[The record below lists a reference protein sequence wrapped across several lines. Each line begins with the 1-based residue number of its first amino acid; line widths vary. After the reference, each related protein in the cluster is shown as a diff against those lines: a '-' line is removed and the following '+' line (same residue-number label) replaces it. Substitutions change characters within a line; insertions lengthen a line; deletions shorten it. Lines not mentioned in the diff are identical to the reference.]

1 MLIYFAGPLFSQ
13 AERHFNQQLTQKL
26 EQAGFQVFLPQR
38 DGPEMDK
45 PPYNSMPREQ
55 WREAVFQIDKTQV
68 LAADI
73 FLFILDGRIPDEG
86 ACVELGIAYCQKDLQ
101 QSRKLLV
108 GLQTDMRATLLGS
121 GLNPMIHVPLEY
133 IAQDED
139 HLLKALQHYRAH
151 RALPQ

>member
-13 AERHFNQQLTQKL
+13 AERHFNQQLTHKL

-45 PPYNSMPREQ
+45 PPYNTMPREQ

-73 FLFILDGRIPDEG
+73 FLFIR
-86 ACVELGIAYCQKDLQ
+86 
-101 QSRKLLV
+101 SRRKTPHMHAR
-108 GLQTDMRATLLGS
+108 GYKPRRTASQNFS
-121 GLNPMIHVPLEY
+121 FC
-133 IAQDED
+133 
-139 HLLKALQHYRAH
+139 
-151 RALPQ
+151 